1 MPIFGK
7 QFRPGMGGGVEE
19 RLAALEAHVSYMQ
32 ERLEFYANQNEKRMG
47 SIQKE
52 SAANGKMG

>member
-19 RLAALEAHVSYMQ
+19 RLSALEAHVSYMQ

>member
-7 QFRPGMGGGVEE
+7 QFRPMGGGVEE
-19 RLAALEAHVSYMQ
+19 RLSALEAHVSYMQ

>member
-7 QFRPGMGGGVEE
+7 QFRPMGGGVEE

-32 ERLEFYANQNEKRMG
+32 ERLEFYANQNEKRME

-52 SAANGKMG
+52 SEANGKMG

>member
-1 MPIFGK
+1 
-7 QFRPGMGGGVEE
+7 MGGGVEE

-32 ERLEFYANQNEKRMG
+32 ERLEFYANQNEKRME

-52 SAANGKMG
+52 SEANGKMG